1 MHIPFP
7 AASSNNTQCP
17 FPSVCRSSRPRR
29 ATSRQLSGAAGALVL
44 RAIQGRRDPGE
55 RKGERRR
62 FPLLSQ
68 LSGRMY
74 LCFCVVDGKLRLS
87 QANCLACTGDLGH
100 DAVCWGI
107 VWTCFIFTLAFANK
121 KKTLIFF
128 YYFFLLLRLIHAN
141 LFFGLAIAR
150 DAPALGCRRTEEAVP
165 AGVQGSYPSS
175 AQFSPHLTA
184 EKGAFCITA
193 QRPCYRKHGTG
204 YNRGCRPL
212 DRAGHSVHEISP
224 MSQGDNYQMGE
235 LVSPTQSH

>member
-29 ATSRQLSGAAGALVL
+29 ARSRQPSGAPGALVL
-44 RAIQGRRDPGE
+44 RAIWGRRDPGE
-55 RKGERRR
+55 RKGERRRR

-87 QANCLACTGDLGH
+87 QAICLACTRDLGH

-121 KKTLIFF
+121 KKTLIFLF
-128 YYFFLLLRLIHAN
+128 YFFFTPQAHSYKFVLWAGDSKGCPS
-141 LFFGLAIAR
+141 FGMQE
-150 DAPALGCRRTEEAVP
+150 DG
-165 AGVQGSYPSS
+165 
-175 AQFSPHLTA
+175 
-184 EKGAFCITA
+184 
-193 QRPCYRKHGTG
+193 
-204 YNRGCRPL
+204 RGCASWGTRLVPL
-212 DRAGHSVHEISP
+212 LCSD
-224 MSQGDNYQMGE
+224 
-235 LVSPTQSH
+235 SPTSRCREGSILYNCPKAML